1 MKVWQEFVA
10 IGIAALGVA
19 GVNCLWHPLRLARV
33 ISVTWSQVPPG
44 ALVVDARTARE
55 YAAGHLE
62 GAISLPLEDL
72 QLPPRLTDPRQS
84 KQLVIHATRRS
95 SARALYIGQQ
105 LSKARGD
112 EVLVATDPPLP

>member
-1 MKVWQEFVA
+1 MKVWKEFLV
-10 IGIAALGVA
+10 LGVA
-19 GVNCLWHPLRLARV
+19 AVGLAWVNFLWHPLRLARV
-33 ISVTWSQVPPG
+33 ASVTWSQVPPG
-44 ALVVDARTARE
+44 AMVVDARTARE

-72 QLPPRLTDPRQS
+72 QLPSQLADPQQS
-84 KQLVIHATRRS
+84 RQLVIHATRRS
-95 SARALYIGQQ
+95 SARALYVAQQ